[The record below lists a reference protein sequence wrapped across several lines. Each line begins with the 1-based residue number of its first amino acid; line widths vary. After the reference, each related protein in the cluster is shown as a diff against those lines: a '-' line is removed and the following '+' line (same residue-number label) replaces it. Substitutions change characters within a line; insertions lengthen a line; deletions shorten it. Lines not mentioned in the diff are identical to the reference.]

1 MADLSRGNQRRQ
13 TQDRITENR
22 DAVMPTRNET
32 RVADVQVRADVRAAS
47 RGNGQTQAINRFFAQ
62 LEGATQ
68 AYYQHDLQDRKEKA
82 EVAYSDG
89 VFDASTG
96 AEMDPEQAQAVAYQR
111 AYFATTAAARQ
122 TKFET
127 ETQQELARMVEAGA
141 TVEEIET
148 FTVESTKSF
157 IEETS
162 DLFEQPDVREQVGM
176 RLSRW
181 SNETSTRV
189 SAVLKEKTD
198 KELLDLTTSEI
209 QASLARGD
217 DFDFIASVDRLVAG
231 GLNREKVQDEIVNS
245 IGAYALRTGDVS
257 VLDRLDDVRR
267 PSDMAEE
274 IELARANEANAPA
287 DLSTESVTEPV
298 AAPAPEAVQ
307 SNWIAPVDMSRIS
320 SGYGNRKA
328 PLAGASTNH
337 QALDIAVP
345 IGTPVAA
352 PAAGKVTFAGP
363 RGRGGNS
370 VIIEHADGITTGYA
384 HLDSIDVKVG
394 DQVAQGAIF
403 AKSGNTGNSTGA
415 HLHMTARRN
424 GQRIDPR
431 TIIGTPAPGSSTPTA
446 ETEAVNAAGET
457 TNVGVRPRVA
467 GASVLTSAQQV
478 KLMNW
483 RAQIEGETDRRQERE
498 RQEQKEELTI
508 DLWSRAQNGEDVS
521 EIIEANVRTGVLE
534 VSEGM
539 TMTNAFRSLRDSTL
553 DGEADEDLILRYEN
567 RFAVAE
573 PNYSGIMTQLDRDYN
588 AGKFGTGRSATRA
601 YLTLK
606 QRAAAG
612 SRSDRGIPPEERRTA
627 TVARSYVGQ
636 SLSGLA
642 GGEDASPMQRRLQAE
657 AMIEWER
664 KVASGTA
671 PMAAADAVIAD
682 YTPRFNVR
690 QSAPTGSAPARP
702 VGQSRPANSGAAT
715 NQNYKYV
722 PGRGMVP
729 Q

>member
-68 AYYQHDLQDRKEKA
+68 AYYQHDLQDRKDKA
-82 EVAYSDG
+82 EIAYSDG

-96 AEMDPEQAQAVAYQR
+96 AEMDPEQAEGVAYQR
-111 AYFATTAAARQ
+111 AYFGTAAAARQ

-127 ETQQELARMVEAGA
+127 ETQQELARMVESGA

-148 FTVESTKSF
+148 FTVESTKAF

-162 DLFEQPDVREQVGM
+162 DLFEQPDVREQVGT

-181 SNETSTRV
+181 TNETSGRV
-189 SAVLKEKTD
+189 SAVIKDKTD
-198 KELLDLTTSEI
+198 RELLDLTTSEI

-217 DFDFIASVDRLVAG
+217 DFDFIATVDSLVAG
-231 GLNREKVQDEIVNS
+231 GLSRDKVQDEIVNS

-274 IELARANEANAPA
+274 IELARVNEANAPA
-287 DLSTESVTEPV
+287 ELSTEPITEPV
-298 AAPAPEAVQ
+298 SEPAPAPVQ
-307 SNWIAPVDMSRIS
+307 STWVAPVDMSRIS

-370 VIIEHADGITTGYA
+370 VIIEHADGTTTGYA

-446 ETEAVNAAGET
+446 EVEAVQVSGET
-457 TNVGVRPRVA
+457 TGIRPRAA
-467 GASVLTSAQQV
+467 GASVLTANQQV

-483 RAQIEGETDRRQERE
+483 RSQIEGETDRRQERE

-521 EIIEANVRTGVLE
+521 DIIEANVRTGVLE
-534 VSEGM
+534 VGEGM
-539 TMTNAFRSLRDSTL
+539 TMTNAFRSLRDSEL
-553 DGEADEDLILRYEN
+553 EGQADEDLVLRYAS

-573 PNYSGIMTQLDRDYN
+573 PNYAGIMAQLDRDYN
-588 AGKFGTGRSATRA
+588 AGKFGTGRAATRE
-601 YLTLK
+601 YLALK
-606 QRAAAG
+606 QRAASG
-612 SRSDRGIPPEERRTA
+612 SRSSNSIPPEERRAA
-627 TVARSYVGQ
+627 TVARGYAAS
-636 SLSGLA
+636 SLSYIA
-642 GGEDASPMQRRLQAE
+642 GENATPLQRRLQAE
-657 AMIEWER
+657 AMIEWET
-664 KVASGTA
+664 KVAGGMA
-671 PMAAADAVIAD
+671 PLAAADAVIAD

-690 QSAPTGSAPARP
+690 QSAPAGTATRP
-702 VGQSRPANSGAAT
+702 VGQSRPANSGAQS
-715 NQNYKYV
+715 NQTYNYV
-722 PGRGMVP
+722 AGQGMVP
-729 Q
+729 TS

>member
-32 RVADVQVRADVRAAS
+32 RVADVQVRADVRSAG
-47 RGNGQTQAINRFFAQ
+47 RGRGQTESINRFFAQ

-68 AYYQHDLQDRKEKA
+68 AYYQHDLMDRKDKA

-96 AEMDPEQAQAVAYQR
+96 AEMDPEQAEGVAYQR
-111 AYFATTAAARQ
+111 AYFGTAAAARQ

-148 FTVESTKSF
+148 FTVESTKAF

-162 DLFEQPDVREQVGM
+162 DLFEQPDVREQVGS

-181 SNETSTRV
+181 TNETSTRV

-198 KELLDLTTSEI
+198 RELLDLTTSEI

-217 DFDFIASVDRLVAG
+217 DFDFISSVDRLVAG

-274 IELARANEANAPA
+274 IELARVNEANAPA
-287 DLSTESVTEPV
+287 DLSTESITEP
-298 AAPAPEAVQ
+298 APAAAQ
-307 SNWIAPVDMSRIS
+307 SNWTAPVDMSNIS

-352 PAAGKVTFAGP
+352 PAAGRVTFAGP

-370 VIIEHADGITTGYA
+370 VIIEHADGTTTGYA

-403 AKSGNTGNSTGA
+403 AKSGNTGNSTGP

-431 TIIGTPAPGSSTPTA
+431 TIIGTPAPGSSAETA
-446 ETEAVNAAGET
+446 EAEAVQVAADTGI
-457 TNVGVRPRVA
+457 RPRVA
-467 GASVLTSAQQV
+467 GASVLTSNQQV

-483 RAQIEGETDRRQERE
+483 RSQIEGEIDRRQERE

-521 EIIEANVRTGVLE
+521 DIIETNVRSGVLE
-534 VSEGM
+534 VGEGM
-539 TMTNAFRSLRDSTL
+539 TMTNAFRSLRDSEL
-553 DGEADEDLILRYEN
+553 DGQADEDLVLRYES

-588 AGKFGTGRSATRA
+588 AGKFGTGRAATRS
-601 YLTLK
+601 YLSLK

-612 SRSDRGIPPEERRTA
+612 SRSSNAIPPEERRTA
-627 TVARSYVGQ
+627 TVARGYVGQ

-642 GGEDASPMQRRLQAE
+642 GGELASPMQRRLQAE

-682 YTPRFNVR
+682 FTPRFNIR
-690 QSAPTGSAPARP
+690 QSAPAGSAPARP

-722 PGRGMVP
+722 PGQGMVP